1 MGAGLLPEVDLL
13 VDGFFGALCVSL
25 LAGACAGF
33 AGDVVCGSCEELNPR
48 SDGAFADASRE
59 LEKLQRS
66 AAASTHQTL
75 ETDRTTFYFSRRYD
89 RLETEVNLS
98 AENSSP

>member
-1 MGAGLLPEVDLL
+1 MVTDLLPGVDLL
-13 VDGFFGALCVSL
+13 VDGFFGALCFSL

-33 AGDVVCGSCEELNPR
+33 AGDVICGSCEELNPR
-48 SDGAFADASRE
+48 SDGASADASRV

-75 ETDRTTFYFSRRYD
+75 ETDRTTFTFRAD
-89 RLETEVNLS
+89 ATDWKLK
-98 AENSSP
+98 